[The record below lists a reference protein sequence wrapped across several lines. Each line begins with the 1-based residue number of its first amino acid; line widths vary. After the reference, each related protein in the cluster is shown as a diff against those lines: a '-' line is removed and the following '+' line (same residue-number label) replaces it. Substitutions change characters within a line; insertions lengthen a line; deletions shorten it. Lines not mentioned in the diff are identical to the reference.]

1 MFGGE
6 HMTLVASLEIILPQP
21 VPLSND
27 LARKA
32 RGTEQADTRDSVRIL
47 TNSEVCALT
56 STLTV
61 VMI

>member
-32 RGTEQADTRDSVRIL
+32 RDPEQADNRDSIRVLI
-47 TNSEVCALT
+47 NSEVCALT
-56 STLTV
+56 SILTWS
-61 VMI
+61 